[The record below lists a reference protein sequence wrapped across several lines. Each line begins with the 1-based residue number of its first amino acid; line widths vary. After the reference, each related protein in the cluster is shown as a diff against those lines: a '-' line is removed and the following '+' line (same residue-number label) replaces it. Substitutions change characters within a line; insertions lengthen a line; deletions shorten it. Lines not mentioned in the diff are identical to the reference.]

1 MTAAAGGATLARV
14 NLAELLVVLV
24 VLGLTL
30 SGLLTALQHGQEAY
44 AIGMARVESQQSGRI
59 ALERL
64 AREIRQAGAGG
75 TAFDA
80 IAVAERRRLALRG
93 GLDADGT
100 TAARGATI
108 TWSLAGTVLRRDAGG
123 GAQPIVSGVQQLEF
137 GYLDAGGRPT
147 AVPGKV
153 RTVVITLTT
162 GPERDAAGPG
172 LTTLQ
177 TQVRLRNR

>member
-1 MTAAAGGATLARV
+1 MLARV

-30 SGLLTALQHGQEAY
+30 SGMLTVLQHGQQAY

-64 AREIRQAGAGG
+64 TREIRSAGAGG

-80 IAVAERRRLALRG
+80 IRVAERQRLALRVD
-93 GLDADGT
+93 LDADGT
-100 TAARGATI
+100 TAARGETI
-108 TWSLAGTVLRRDAGG
+108 TWSLEGTVLRRDAGG
-123 GAQPIVSGVQQLEF
+123 GAQPIVDGVQQLEL
-137 GYLDAGGRPT
+137 GYLDAGGRLT
-147 AVPGKV
+147 TVPGEV

-162 GPERDAAGPG
+162 GPEHDVAGPG
-172 LTTLQ
+172 LTTLR